1 MVYQN
6 HKLFQSKTFTATS
19 DFSQKIISSKINESE
34 QQRQNKVSVEM
45 VFNPTVSFSMNGNK
59 NSVYSFFFLKNR
71 NLFQVFEY
79 IGTYIVLLR
88 MLLGYSRQNN
98 NATCLKKNLIFN
110 VGVVITN
117 VIIRRNKVIRIN
129 LL

>member
-59 NSVYSFFFLKNR
+59 NSVYSFFF
-71 NLFQVFEY
+71 FF
-79 IGTYIVLLR
+79 
-88 MLLGYSRQNN
+88 
-98 NATCLKKNLIFN
+98 F
-110 VGVVITN
+110 
-117 VIIRRNKVIRIN
+117 
-129 LL
+129 